1 MTENKTSEFS
11 NLYKSQQGLYK
22 TNQFQKNLFPNL
34 LLSKKN
40 FRVIKDKV
48 RSPLNMTNNQTNFPY
63 RKIKINHY
71 NSSNSQF
78 ILTNGANFKYN
89 RMKQIKNS
97 RSQKILEYD
106 YSDNKS
112 KYIKSNDFDKNAEK
126 ILLKKLDEVNKTLV
140 DSENIFRYNQKIMKK
155 KLEEKNKEINELKN
169 ELERE
174 RQKQKSLYDDIYKE
188 NQINFIEDI
197 KHLQKEIEKLSIL
210 NTELSEQN
218 FNYEKKILNL
228 EMKNKE
234 NYEKLQ
240 EINKKYD
247 SLMKEKTNDLI
258 EDEIKEY
265 INELNSQ
272 IDLRQNELNSL
283 NEEMS
288 YLNQENKKLKLLTKE
303 IIEARNET
311 EIFFLDVLNDAKMEL
326 YKQKKEKMKRDSF
339 FPKLKQFYEE
349 GNENVKVDIREL
361 SPELREKILRNL
373 FEKINKGYNEKNYRE
388 LNNIIDEDTTDY
400 INI

>member
-22 TNQFQKNLFPNL
+22 SNQFQKNLFPNL

-218 FNYEKKILNL
+218 FNCEKKILNL

-349 GNENVKVDIREL
+349 GNEKVKVDIREL

>member
-22 TNQFQKNLFPNL
+22 SNQFQKNLFPNL

-78 ILTNGANFKYN
+78 ILTNCANFKYN

-272 IDLRQNELNSL
+272 IDLHQNELNSL

-349 GNENVKVDIREL
+349 GNEKVKVDIREL

>member
-22 TNQFQKNLFPNL
+22 SNQFQKNLFPNL

>member
-22 TNQFQKNLFPNL
+22 SNQFQKNLFPNL

-349 GNENVKVDIREL
+349 GNEKVKVDIREL

>member
-22 TNQFQKNLFPNL
+22 SNQFQKNLFPNL

-78 ILTNGANFKYN
+78 ILTNCANFKYN

-272 IDLRQNELNSL
+272 IDLHQNELNSL